1 MYTEEKQRQLI
12 QKTKQLLNITIDQ
25 IKTLDDAKAII
36 NDLREVIRYHD
47 WRYYVLANPVIS
59 DYEYDKLF
67 HLLKK
72 IEQKFPE
79 LITPDSP
86 TQRVAS
92 GLTKEFPQVKHLA
105 PMLSLD
111 NSYNEEDL
119 RDFDRRVKEATG
131 LYTIEYSVEPK
142 FDGAGIS
149 LVYEDNLFIRGAT
162 RGDGIVGEDIT
173 NNLKTIKTI
182 PLSADFKS
190 YGIKKIEIRG
200 EVLIRKDLFKEIN
213 QERLEEGLPPFAN
226 PRNAAAGSI
235 RLQDPKEVARRGL
248 EAFVYQI
255 TYAVDPEGNNL
266 LGTKIKKHNES
277 IRMLYELGFRS
288 PFKEIKVCRGIDE
301 VIDYC
306 RQWQEKRDEYPYE
319 LDGMVVKVNDIAL
332 YEKLGVTSHHPRWAI
347 AFKFKARQATTRIIK
362 VVFQVGR
369 TGAVTPV
376 AKLEPVE
383 IGGVT
388 VSSVSLINEDFIK
401 EKDIRIGDLVL
412 IERAGDVIPYVV
424 KVITEAR
431 TGKEKPLE
439 FPKNCPSCGSPL
451 VKPPGEAVW
460 RCVNINCP
468 AQVVERMIYFASKDA
483 MDIRGLGEAIIRK
496 FYELGYLK
504 SIPDIY
510 RLPYEKIKN
519 LEGWGEK
526 SVENLKK
533 AVEESKHRPINRL
546 ITGLGIRYVGKVT
559 AKTLA
564 EHIRCVEDL
573 EKWSVEELE
582 TLPDIGYVV
591 ARSIYDFFHNE
602 QNINMI
608 KELKSL
614 GVQTCKEKEE
624 KVQHIFDGKTFVF
637 TGALKCC
644 SREVAQEIVERL
656 GGHATNS
663 VSKKTSYVVV
673 GENPGSKFRKAQQ
686 LGITTIN
693 EDEFIQMIKD
703 HIPEDLKKDI
713 KFK

>member
-1 MYTEEKQRQLI
+1 MFTEEKQRELI
-12 QKTKQLLNITIDQ
+12 QKTKQLLDITIDQ
-25 IKTLDDAKAII
+25 IKTIDDAKAII
-36 NDLREVIRYHD
+36 DDLREVIRYHD

-131 LYTIEYSVEPK
+131 FETVEYSVEPK

-200 EVLIRKDLFKEIN
+200 EVLIRKDLFKKIN

-235 RLQDPKEVARRGL
+235 RLQDPKEVAKRGL

-431 TGKEKPLE
+431 TGKEKPIE

-483 MDIRGLGEAIIRK
+483 MDIRGLGEAIVRK

-510 RLPYEKIKN
+510 RLPYEKIKK

-582 TLPDIGYVV
+582 SLPDIGYVV

-663 VSKKTSYVVV
+663 VSRKTSYVVV

-686 LGITTIN
+686 LGVKTIN
-693 EDEFIQMIKD
+693 EEQFIQMIKD
-703 HIPEDLKKDI
+703 HIPEDLKEHI
-713 KFK
+713 NI

>member
-1 MYTEEKQRQLI
+1 MYTPEKEKQLI
-12 QKTKQLLNITIDQ
+12 EKTRQLLNISLKE
-25 IKTLDDAKAII
+25 IKTKNDAEIVKE
-36 NDLREVIRYHD
+36 LRDVIRYHD

-59 DYEYDKLF
+59 DYEYDQLF
-67 HLLKK
+67 HLLKD

-111 NSYNEEDL
+111 NSYSEEDL
-119 RDFDRRVKEATG
+119 RDFDRRVREATG
-131 LYTIEYSVEPK
+131 LNVVEYSVEPK

-149 LVYEDNLFIRGAT
+149 LVYENNIFIRGAT
-162 RGDGIVGEDIT
+162 RGDGVVGEDIT
-173 NNLKTIKTI
+173 PNLKTIKTI

-190 YGIKKIEIRG
+190 YGIKTIEIRG
-200 EVLIRKDLFKEIN
+200 EVLIRKDLFKKIN

-226 PRNAAAGSI
+226 PRNAAAGSL
-235 RLQDPKEVARRGL
+235 RLQDPKEVAKRGL

-255 TYAVDPEGNNL
+255 TYAVDGKGENL
-266 LGTKIKKHNES
+266 LGTKIKKHHQS
-277 IRMLYELGFRS
+277 IKMLYELGFRS

-301 VIDYC
+301 VIQYC
-306 RQWQEKRDEYPYE
+306 EEWQKKRDSYPYE
-319 LDGMVVKVNDIAL
+319 IDGMVVKVNDISL
-332 YEKLGVTSHHPRWAI
+332 YDRLGVTSHHPRWAI
-347 AFKFKARQATTRIIK
+347 AFKFRARQATTRIIK

-412 IERAGDVIPYVV
+412 VERAGDVIPYVV

-431 TGKEKPLE
+431 KGDEKPIQ

-460 RCVNINCP
+460 RCININCP
-468 AQVVERMIYFASKDA
+468 AQVVERIIYFASKDA
-483 MDIRGLGEAIIRK
+483 MDIRGLGEAIVRR
-496 FYELGYLK
+496 FYKLGFLK

-510 RLPYEKIKN
+510 RLPYEKIKQ
-519 LEGWGEK
+519 LEGFGEK
-526 SVENLKK
+526 SAENLKN
-533 AVEESKHRPINRL
+533 AIEESKHRPIHRL

-559 AKTLA
+559 AKTLS
-564 EHIRCVEDL
+564 EHINCVEELKD
-573 EKWSVEELE
+573 WSVEQLE
-582 TLPDIGYVV
+582 SLPDIGYVV

-602 QNINMI
+602 QNLKMLQ
-608 KELKSL
+608 ELKGL
-614 GVQTCKEKEE
+614 GVETCKEKEE
-624 KVQHIFDGKTFVF
+624 KIEHIFDGKSFVF
-637 TGALKCC
+637 TGTLHCC
-644 SREVAQEIVERL
+644 SREIAQEIVERL
-656 GGHATNS
+656 GGKVTSS
-663 VSKKTSYVVV
+663 VSRKTAYLVV
-673 GENPGSKFRKAQQ
+673 GENPGSKLRKAQQ
-686 LGITTIN
+686 LGVETI
-693 EDEFIQMIKD
+693 DEKHFIQMIKD
-703 HIPEDLKKDI
+703 HIPEDLKDKI
-713 KFK
+713 KL

>member
-1 MYTEEKQRQLI
+1 MYTEEKQRELI
-12 QKTKQLLNITIDQ
+12 QKTKELLKISIEQ
-25 IKTLDDAKAII
+25 IKNKEDAEKIVE
-36 NDLREVIRYHD
+36 DLREVIRYHD
-47 WRYYVLANPVIS
+47 WRYYVLTNPVIS

-72 IEQKFPE
+72 IEERYPE

-111 NSYNEEDL
+111 NSYNEDDL

-131 LYTIEYSVEPK
+131 LKTVEYSVEPK

-149 LVYEDNLFIRGAT
+149 LVYEDNMFVRGAT

-173 NNLKTIKTI
+173 NNLRTIKTI

-190 YGIKKIEIRG
+190 YGIKTIEIRG
-200 EVLIRKDLFKEIN
+200 EVLIRKDIFKKIN
-213 QERLEEGLPPFAN
+213 QERLEEGLPLFAN

-235 RLQDPKEVARRGL
+235 RLQDPKEVAKRNL

-255 TYAVDPEGNNL
+255 TYAVDEKGNNL
-266 LGTKIKKHNES
+266 LGTKLKKHNES

-288 PFKEIKVCRGIDE
+288 PYKEIKVCSGIEE
-301 VIDYC
+301 VIEYC
-306 RQWQEKRDEYPYE
+306 REWEQKRDEYPYE
-319 LDGMVVKVNDIAL
+319 LDGMVVKVNDISL
-332 YEKLGVTSHHPRWAI
+332 YDKLGVTSHHPRWAI
-347 AFKFKARQATTRIIK
+347 AFKFRARQATTRIIK

-424 KVITEAR
+424 KVIKEAR
-431 TGKEKPLE
+431 TGKEKPIE
-439 FPKNCPSCGSPL
+439 FPKNCPACSSPL
-451 VKPPGEAVW
+451 VRPPGEAVW

-468 AQVVERMIYFASKDA
+468 AQVVERIIYFASKDA
-483 MDIRGLGEAIIRK
+483 MDIRGLGEAIVRR
-496 FYELGYLK
+496 FYELGFLK

-510 RLPYEKIKN
+510 RLPYDKIKK

-526 SVENLKK
+526 SVENLKS
-533 AVEESKHRPINRL
+533 AIEESKHRPIHRL

-564 EHIRCVEDL
+564 EHIKCVEELRNWSVEDL
-573 EKWSVEELE
+573 EK
-582 TLPDIGYVV
+582 LPDIGYVV

-602 QNINMI
+602 QNIKMI
-608 KELKSL
+608 NELKQL
-614 GVQTCKEKEE
+614 GVSTCREKEE
-624 KVQHIFDGKTFVF
+624 KVEHLFEGKTFVF
-637 TGALKCC
+637 TGALNCC
-644 SREVAQEIVERL
+644 SREIAQEIVERL
-656 GGHATNS
+656 GGHASSS
-663 VSKKTSYVVV
+663 VSRKTSYVVV
-673 GENPGSKFRKAQQ
+673 GENPGSKYRKAVQ
-686 LGITTIN
+686 LGVKTIN
-693 EDEFIQMIKD
+693 EEEFINMIKD
-703 HIPEDLKKDI
+703 HIPEDLKKKVNI
-713 KFK
+713 

>member
-1 MYTEEKQRQLI
+1 MYTEEKQRELI
-12 QKTKQLLNITIDQ
+12 QKTKQFLKVTIDQ
-25 IKTLDDAKAII
+25 IKTIDDAKAII

-72 IEQKFPE
+72 IEQKYPQ

-92 GLTKEFPQVKHLA
+92 GLTKEFPQIKHLA

-131 LYTIEYSVEPK
+131 LDIVEYSVEPK

-149 LVYEDNLFIRGAT
+149 LVYEDNLFVRGAT

-173 NNLKTIKTI
+173 NNLRTIKTI
-182 PLSADFKS
+182 PLSADFRS

-200 EVLIRKDLFKEIN
+200 EVLIRKDLFKKIN

-235 RLQDPKEVARRGL
+235 RLQDPKEVAKRGL

-255 TYAVDPEGNNL
+255 TYAVDPDGNNL

-332 YEKLGVTSHHPRWAI
+332 YNKLGVTSHHPRWAI
-347 AFKFKARQATTRIIK
+347 AFKFRARQATTKIIK

-424 KVITEAR
+424 KVVTEAR
-431 TGKEKPLE
+431 TGDEKPIE
-439 FPKNCPSCGSPL
+439 FPKKCPSCGSPL

-483 MDIRGLGEAIIRK
+483 MDIRGLGEAIVKK

-510 RLPYEKIKN
+510 RLPYEKIKK

-582 TLPDIGYVV
+582 SLPDIGYVV

-624 KVQHIFDGKTFVF
+624 KIQHIFDGKTFVF

-644 SREVAQEIVERL
+644 SREIAQEIVERL
-656 GGHATNS
+656 GGHATSS
-663 VSKKTSYVVV
+663 VSRKTSYVVV
-673 GENPGSKFRKAQQ
+673 GENPGSKLRRAQQ
-686 LGITTIN
+686 LGVKTIN
-693 EDEFIQMIKD
+693 EEQFIQMIKD
-703 HIPEDLKKDI
+703 HIPEDLKEHI
-713 KFK
+713 NI